1 MVAYCYTRVSSFEQF
16 ANGHSLDAQA
26 RACLTYCQRHNLQ
39 LGTATNADVP
49 GVIVD
54 GGKSAFKKPLEYRP
68 GGKLLLMNL
77 RRGDTVVATC
87 INRLFRRMQDAV
99 HVLEHWLDRG
109 INVVFTDY
117 PSLNFNT
124 ANGKAILYVLSTMA
138 QLKSELSGARVREA
152 LAAAKLRKGEKVK
165 RRKKDVVVPSGDHLL
180 GKDVSAI
187 LQQMEVA
194 PAGRS
199 GRLLGYVRV
208 STAEQSIEQQKMI
221 IANSAQGEVTWY
233 EDVDVSAFKVPLSKR
248 ASGSRLLRDL
258 QPGDT
263 ILILRPDR
271 MFRSL
276 HDMATQVDAI
286 HKAGA
291 FIQIVE
297 SGIRSDDPFS
307 KLMLSLLSVMA
318 EIESAEIGRATRHG
332 QMAACLVSERARQ
345 WRIPTF
351 LKPQKKMRDMDA
363 FSFIEVMSCEEK
375 YQMWTLFM
383 ETRDDYST
391 RKAAARAVSNMA
403 LIEMGLPVVVG
414 EESELVG
421 SYMKKVI
428 KMQEDTFSLRRQ
440 RTIGILGKLPKKSL
454 VRYPINLVS
463 LGRVEPLT
471 RRFLKAAEFVPGSWG
486 DKNALAALAASC
498 PQPEQVIQTLT
509 TIGG

>member
-16 ANGHSLDAQA
+16 TNGHSLDAQA
-26 RACLTYCQRHNLQ
+26 RACLTYCQRFNLP

-117 PSLNFNT
+117 PSLNFTT

-165 RRKKDVVVPSGDHLL
+165 KQKKDVVPSGEHLL

-276 HDMATQVDAI
+276 HDMAIQVDAI

-318 EIESAEIGRATRHG
+318 EIESAEIGRATKHG

-351 LKPQKKMRDMDA
+351 LKPQKKLRDSDA

-375 YQMWTLFM
+375 YRMWTLFI

-403 LIEMGLPVVVG
+403 LIEMGLPVVIG

-421 SYMKKVI
+421 SYLKKVI

-440 RTIGILGKLPKKSL
+440 RTIEILEKLPKKSL
-454 VRYPINLVS
+454 VRHPINVVS

-471 RRFLKAAEFVPGSWG
+471 RRFLKAAEFVPGSWR
-486 DKNALAALAASC
+486 DRNALAALAASC

-509 TIGG
+509 SIGG